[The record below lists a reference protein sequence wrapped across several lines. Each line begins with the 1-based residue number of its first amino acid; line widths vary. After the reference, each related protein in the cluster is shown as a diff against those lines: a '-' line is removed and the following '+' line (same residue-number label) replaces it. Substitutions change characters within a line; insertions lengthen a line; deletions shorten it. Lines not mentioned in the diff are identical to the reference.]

1 MIFFFTSNVG
11 NLTKLCIEYHPD
23 ACQRYSFDLTLRAS
37 CRSLYCLTCGSQQS
51 AQTGVAINTDATHIF
66 NDYGVQMA
74 NTVDLRTLAK
84 ANLVATSSRSLA
96 GLTACL
102 LGKQLPKENIRFSR
116 WGCPHLSDAQRDY
129 ATRDA
134 VASVLVYEAMFANR
148 EPIVR
153 APPEP
158 DDVEPGSKVRA

>member
-1 MIFFFTSNVG
+1 
-11 NLTKLCIEYHPD
+11 
-23 ACQRYSFDLTLRAS
+23 
-37 CRSLYCLTCGSQQS
+37 
-51 AQTGVAINTDATHIF
+51 
-66 NDYGVQMA
+66 MA

-102 LGKQLPKENIRFSR
+102 LGKQLPKDNIRFSR

-134 VASVLVYEAMFANR
+134 VASVLVYEAMYANR

-158 DDVEPGSKVRA
+158 DDVGPGSKVRA